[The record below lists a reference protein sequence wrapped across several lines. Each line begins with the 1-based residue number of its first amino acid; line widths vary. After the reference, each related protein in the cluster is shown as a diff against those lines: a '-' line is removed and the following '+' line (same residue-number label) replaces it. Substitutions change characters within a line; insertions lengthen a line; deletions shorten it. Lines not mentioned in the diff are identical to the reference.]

1 MAALICI
8 LLNFPKG
15 ASLASSGFCTFH
27 RYKNCKKKLYGDS
40 KTTFT
45 DSILLDYTSEDIDL
59 LLNGGHFGRHLGFRT
74 FRM

>member
-15 ASLASSGFCTFH
+15 ASLASSGFLINTFH
-27 RYKNCKKKLYGDS
+27 RYKICKKLYGDS

-45 DSILLDYTSEDIDL
+45 DSTAGLY
-59 LLNGGHFGRHLGFRT
+59 
-74 FRM
+74 